1 MTARSLRRWSWVH
14 RWSSLVC
21 TVFLLL
27 LCVTGLPLIFSHE
40 IDELTGAGFSP
51 VPMAADAPRASLD
64 AVARSAMQEYPGRVP
79 LYFFAEEDEPDLWYV
94 KLDKRT
100 DTDERDAVLLA
111 VDARTAEP
119 LGAPDAGED
128 FMSVMYR
135 LHVDLFAGLPGKL
148 FLGLMGLL
156 FVVSIVSGTVLY
168 APFMRKL
175 DFGTVRHERPP
186 RIRWLDLH
194 NLLGIATL
202 TWALAVGGT
211 GVINTWADL
220 ILKAWQSEQM
230 HILASGRATPLL
242 PADPHPPSRELT
254 VQRVLDRA
262 SQAFPDMQLS
272 TLAFPGT
279 LLSTPEHFAV
289 ILHGNTPLTSRL
301 RQAVLVHPESGE
313 VLQASARPWYVTL
326 FQLSQP
332 LHFGDY
338 GGLPLKLIWA
348 LFDLITI
355 AVLASG
361 LYLWLARPVLSRT
374 PVANAQEGKVGHA

>member
-148 FLGLMGLL
+148 FLGLMGMPLDEMQKDPELL
-156 FVVSIVSGTVLY
+156 
-168 APFMRKL
+168 KKNL
-175 DFGTVRHERPP
+175 DFIE
-186 RIRWLDLH
+186 
-194 NLLGIATL
+194 
-202 TWALAVGGT
+202 
-211 GVINTWADL
+211 
-220 ILKAWQSEQM
+220 
-230 HILASGRATPLL
+230 
-242 PADPHPPSRELT
+242 
-254 VQRVLDRA
+254 
-262 SQAFPDMQLS
+262 
-272 TLAFPGT
+272 
-279 LLSTPEHFAV
+279 
-289 ILHGNTPLTSRL
+289 
-301 RQAVLVHPESGE
+301 ESFFE
-313 VLQASARPWYVTL
+313 
-326 FQLSQP
+326 
-332 LHFGDY
+332 
-338 GGLPLKLIWA
+338 
-348 LFDLITI
+348 
-355 AVLASG
+355 
-361 LYLWLARPVLSRT
+361 
-374 PVANAQEGKVGHA
+374 